1 MANNKQFKYDREKI
15 IECITGMVKNTFSK
29 EEVEEKEFK
38 IHATANV
45 LIDCEENYIKNI
57 EKQEN
62 HPTLK
67 ELSYNLI
74 GRNLG
79 FFKDVYSY
87 DHTWEEVEAAKEENE
102 NQKLMHNLQEAAF
115 HAYMEIDF
123 ADITEMLNY
132 RKAKFTDV
140 KYHTTNGDETLE
152 RTYIIHE
159 PGFYE
164 VKEIQEYVYWAVQEA
179 LSRFKDE
186 LYGSGLDNV
195 PIVGEYFN
203 YDSGIFCKVTRDGVE
218 INYLP
223 ITGYG
228 SADGKN

>member
-1 MANNKQFKYDREKI
+1 MAVKPFKYNREKI
-15 IECITGMVKNTFSK
+15 IECITGIVKNTLNK
-29 EEVEEKEFK
+29 EEAEEKAYK
-38 IHATANV
+38 INATANV
-45 LIDCEENYIKNI
+45 LVDCEENLIKSI

-74 GRNLG
+74 GRNVG
-79 FFKDVYSY
+79 FFKEVYHD

-102 NQKLMHNLQEAAF
+102 NQKLMHKLQEAAF
-115 HAYMEIDF
+115 YAYMGIDF

-140 KYHTTNGDETLE
+140 KYHNTNGDETLE
-152 RTYIIHE
+152 QTYIIHE
-159 PGFYE
+159 PGYYE
-164 VKEIQEYVYWAVQEA
+164 VKEIQEYIYWALQEA

-186 LYGSGLDNV
+186 LYSSGPNNES
-195 PIVGEYFN
+195 ITGEYFN
-203 YDSGIFCKVTRDGVE
+203 HDSGIFCKVTRDGVE

-223 ITGYG
+223 ITAYG
-228 SADGKN
+228 SADGRN